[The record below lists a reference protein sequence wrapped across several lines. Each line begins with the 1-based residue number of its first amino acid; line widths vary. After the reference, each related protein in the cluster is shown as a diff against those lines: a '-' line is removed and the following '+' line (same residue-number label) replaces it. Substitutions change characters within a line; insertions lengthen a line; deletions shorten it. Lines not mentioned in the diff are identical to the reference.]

1 MTPRHRLAVLLLA
14 SALLAPSPARAE
26 IIYEFAVTGS
36 SPTVGQSPTFQVAS
50 GGTLS
55 LDVFLVEYNV
65 TQQTSRLYNDGGLFS
80 AGVRVD
86 FSGGAQTASVTTANN
101 ILGNPNYDPS
111 NFNSDITGATAGL
124 NEGANTSPQ
133 SISATPGSYNGK
145 NTYSVD
151 LGTFVFSASSSP
163 TAVGTVTNLFAERFD
178 TSAQPIDYTS
188 TAGGS
193 TLDSSTLLGYASIK
207 ITNVTVQTIPEPPSI
222 ALAMLAAAGMVL
234 ARLASARHRARA
246 A

>member
-1 MTPRHRLAVLLLA
+1 MTPRHRIAALLLA
-14 SALLAPSPARAE
+14 SALLAPSPARADV
-26 IIYEFAVTGS
+26 IYEFAATGS

-65 TQQTSRLYNDGGLFS
+65 TQQTSQLYNDGGLFS

-86 FSGGAQTASVTTANN
+86 FSGGAGTAGVTTTDN
-101 ILGNPNYDPS
+101 ILGNSNYDSS
-111 NFNSDITGATAGL
+111 NLISDITGATAGL
-124 NEGANTSPQ
+124 NEGADTPAQ
-133 SISATPGSYNGK
+133 SILATLGSYNGK

-163 TAVGTVTNLFAERFD
+163 SAIGTVTNLFAERFD
-178 TSAQPIDYTS
+178 TSADPVDYTS
-188 TAGGS
+188 TARGS
-193 TLDSSTLLGYASIK
+193 TLDSSTSLGYASIK
-207 ITNVTVQTIPEPPSI
+207 IAGSSIPVVPEPPSI
-222 ALAMLAAAGMVL
+222 VLAMLAGAGVVL
-234 ARLASARHRARA
+234 ARLASTRRRTRA